1 MSDQPPPPGE
11 PEHDWR
17 QMSREERWQHRHERH
32 YARWRQNGPWIGG
45 VILIVL
51 GVIFLLQNF
60 GFPLP
65 QNWWAVFIL
74 IPAAAAF
81 NGAWQTYRRKGQVT
95 AGVSAAAISG
105 TILTLLA
112 VAFFFNFDFG
122 KYWPVILI
130 LLGIAALSGGF
141 WRRNGGPPAT

>member
-1 MSDQPPPPGE
+1 MSDQPTPQ
-11 PEHDWR
+11 PERDWR
-17 QMSREERWQHRHERH
+17 GMRRDERH
-32 YARWRQNGPWIGG
+32 HRREMRWGQNGPWIGG
-45 VILIVL
+45 VILIAL

-74 IPAAAAF
+74 IPAAGAF
-81 NGAWQTYRRKGQVT
+81 SGALQAYRRNGGRMSAGVT
-95 AGVSAAAISG
+95 APAIGGV
-105 TILTLLA
+105 ILTLLA
-112 VAFFFNFDFG
+112 VALFFNFDFG

-141 WRRNGGPPAT
+141 WRRGEGPPAA